1 MKDLYVLVADKDME
15 FLLKGLLPRMP
26 KVYNLREFSFAIEVH
41 SLHDA
46 GCRAMTPYDFSDK
59 AYQGRYALLLFDYE
73 GSGANV
79 PHAKLVQEMEDK
91 LQLIKENGWF
101 EDMAV
106 VVIEPELENWVWVN
120 SPHLATAIDW
130 DSIDDLHQWLDKEG
144 LKPLHQPKPNR
155 PKEAFEQAL
164 FKSKMPRSSSI
175 YKEIAE
181 KASFK
186 KCIDANFH
194 KLRDMLIRWFAS

>member
-1 MKDLYVLVADKDME
+1 MKDLIILTADKNMQQ
-15 FLLKGLLPRMP
+15 LLEGLLPRMP
-26 KVYNLREFSFAIEVH
+26 KVYAPTIRTFSYDIKVHPLRDCGYKEYGDFLRVFTSSYVYAIAI
-41 SLHDA
+41 L
-46 GCRAMTPYDFSDK
+46 
-59 AYQGRYALLLFDYE
+59 DYE
-73 GSGANV
+73 GSGFQGLPANL
-79 PHAKLVQEMEDK
+79 AQTIENDLSQ
-91 LQLIKENGWF
+91 NGWQ
-101 EDMAV
+101 DKNACI
-106 VVIEPELENWVWVN
+106 VIEPELENWVWVN

-130 DSIDDLHQWLDKEG
+130 ESIDDLHQWLDKEG
-144 LKPLHQPKPNR
+144 LKPLHQLKPNR

>member
-1 MKDLYVLVADKDME
+1 MKDLVLLTADKNMQQ
-15 FLLKGLLPRMP
+15 LLEGLLPRMP
-26 KVYNLREFSFAIEVH
+26 KVYATTMRPFSYDIKVHPLRDCGYKEYSDFLRVFAQ
-41 SLHDA
+41 S
-46 GCRAMTPYDFSDK
+46 Y
-59 AYQGRYALLLFDYE
+59 AYAIVILDYE
-73 GSGANV
+73 GSGFHDSPAELAETIEND
-79 PHAKLVQEMEDK
+79 LSRSGWQDK
-91 LQLIKENGWF
+91 NACI
-101 EDMAV
+101 
-106 VVIEPELENWVWVN
+106 VIEPELENWIWVD

-130 DSIDDLHQWLDKEG
+130 ESIDDLHQWLDKEG

-186 KCIDANFH
+186 KCIDVNFH
-194 KLRDMLIRWFAS
+194 KLRDMLMAWFSTS